1 MKKIIFAAA
10 AAAMMLISYNAS
22 AQLSVGVG
30 FAKSDLKEKA
40 DLKSVKQENTSNANG
55 IYVDADYTFKF
66 KYGLGFTPG
75 IEWVFIGDK
84 SIKELGLGDIKS
96 ESKFKEH
103 YVNIPLKLDWGIDIK
118 VVRVFAFAGPTLSFN
133 VSSKT
138 KTDGTALGTTS
149 STTVDTKDFFEK
161 LGGKYGYFDLML
173 GGGVGVDVLNKIR
186 VKFAYDWGLVNRGND
201 DIKLHRQ
208 QLKLGVAYLF

>member
-10 AAAMMLISYNAS
+10 AAVMMLISYNAS

-40 DLKSVKQENTSNANG
+40 DLASVKQENTSNANG
-55 IYVDADYTFKF
+55 LYVDADYTFKF

-103 YVNIPLKLDWGIDIK
+103 YINVPLKLDWGIDIK
-118 VVRVFAFAGPTLSFN
+118 VVRIFAFAGPTLSFN

-161 LGGKYGYFDLML
+161 LGGPIWLLRPHARRWRRCGRIEQNQSQVRLRL
-173 GGGVGVDVLNKIR
+173 GSC
-186 VKFAYDWGLVNRGND
+186 
-201 DIKLHRQ
+201 Q
-208 QLKLGVAYLF
+208 QRKRRYQAPQTAA